1 MNIENQ
7 KNEEKK
13 SVVLPDLVKEKV
25 TQGWKVL
32 QKSESSITLKK
43 GDERCLFDVSS
54 GKFIRNWSV
63 SDNISFQGSLF
74 SENSGCC

>member
-32 QKSESSITLKK
+32 QKGESSITLKK